1 MPAWKQNLL
10 KDQLKIEELKE
21 LGCGEDDIEYEDL
34 IAKFVKQSIENMKVN
49 IEGLDVCV
57 ETHNISTGASINETI
72 KQGVKK
78 ASKEAHESHSVLE
91 FLQILKLSIRN
102 AHGIRDHVLPTE
114 LVLEIAVSLLTE
126 NYRE

>member
-49 IEGLDVCV
+49 MEVWMF
-57 ETHNISTGASINETI
+57 
-72 KQGVKK
+72 
-78 ASKEAHESHSVLE
+78 VLKLII
-91 FLQILKLSIRN
+91 FLQ
-102 AHGIRDHVLPTE
+102 GQ
-114 LVLEIAVSLLTE
+114 VSMKP
-126 NYRE
+126 